1 LAKYVFVISPQYP
14 NLYSLLAHDYRGDPV
29 VEVVLDRRTAER
41 RIAAMSPPGAQRDRR
56 RGQRRTIPCSHSDL
70 APLGYVLIR
79 VQSDRP
85 VPAE

>member
-1 LAKYVFVISPQYP
+1 
-14 NLYSLLAHDYRGDPV
+14 
-29 VEVVLDRRTAER
+29 LDRRTAER